1 MRKIT
6 IIQGSN
12 VIEVLD
18 DDDSEIESYCEELSK
33 VFDVGNISILKTSN
47 ASVILRPSKITGVV
61 VEALPLDSSK
71 EKTKNTLC
79 KEELKNEDIIMDVD

>member
-18 DDDSEIESYCEELSK
+18 DDDSELESYCEELSK

-61 VEALPLDSSK
+61 VEALPLDLSK

-79 KEELKNEDIIMDVD
+79 KKELNNEDIIMDVD